1 MKKEIY
7 LAGGCFWGVE
17 RYFSLINGVTATQ
30 VGYANGLG
38 PAPTY
43 EEVCTGTAGFAETV
57 QVIYEPRKA
66 PLPFLLRLYLASI
79 DPTSVNRQ
87 GHDQGIQYRTGIYYT
102 DPADRAVALQA
113 LEREQAHHD
122 RPLAVEVLPLG
133 NFYPAEEY
141 HQRYLVKNPN
151 GYCHLDPG
159 LFDQA
164 RQAKPTPDERWP
176 LPSREE
182 LARRLTPQQYAVTQE
197 QGTEPP
203 FRNPYWEEERPGIY
217 VDVTTGRPL
226 FLSAHKFPSSCGWPS
241 FSRPLDAALV
251 EERTD
256 RSHGMVRTEV
266 LAAHSHA
273 HLGHLFADG
282 PKELGGRRYCINS
295 AALRF
300 IPREEMEDAGY
311 GDLLPLVEGRAGTTQ
326 NQTH

>member
-1 MKKEIY
+1 MACSPVPIQLSGQLGRMDHYCRALRE
-7 LAGGCFWGVE
+7 AGGLPVP
-17 RYFSLINGVTATQ
+17 
-30 VGYANGLG
+30 GYASAPDLTCAGL
-38 PAPTY
+38 
-43 EEVCTGTAGFAETV
+43 
-57 QVIYEPRKA
+57 
-66 PLPFLLRLYLASI
+66 
-79 DPTSVNRQ
+79 
-87 GHDQGIQYRTGIYYT
+87 
-102 DPADRAVALQA
+102 
-113 LEREQAHHD
+113 
-122 RPLAVEVLPLG
+122 VLCG
-133 NFYPAEEY
+133 
-141 HQRYLVKNPN
+141 
-151 GYCHLDPG
+151 GGDLDPG

-273 HLGHLFADG
+273 HLGHVFADG

-311 GDLLPLVEGRAGTTQ
+311 GDLLPLVEGRAGADP
-326 NQTH
+326 H